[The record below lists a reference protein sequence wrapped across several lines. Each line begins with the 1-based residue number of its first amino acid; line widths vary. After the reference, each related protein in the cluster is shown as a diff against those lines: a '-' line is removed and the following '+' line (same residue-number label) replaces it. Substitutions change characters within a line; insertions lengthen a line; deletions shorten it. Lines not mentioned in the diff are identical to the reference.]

1 MTLDTDMGN
10 YGRKTLDVMDRAEW
24 YNKWLIDTACQY
36 LKGEILEVGF
46 GIGSFTTKL
55 SKYGYVTAIDV
66 NYDYIKEGK
75 RRFGERVGFGD
86 IEKGKYFFGKKKFD
100 CIFCSNVLEHIK
112 DDKKAVKNM
121 FNLLKKGGYLV
132 LNVPAHM
139 ILYSKVDKN
148 LGHYRRYTTKH
159 LESVLSTA
167 SCEIV
172 KVLYINWWAA
182 LGWWLFVKVLKLES
196 IPKDKVSLFNFF
208 GKYLLWIEKFVSM
221 PFGLSVFAVA
231 KKL

>member
-1 MTLDTDMGN
+1 MDIHGK
-10 YGRKTLDVMDRAEW
+10 KTLDVMDMARW
-24 YNKWLIDTACQY
+24 YNRWLLDRSRVY
-36 LKGEILEVGF
+36 LKGDILEVGF
-46 GIGSFTTKL
+46 GIGSFTGELK
-55 SKYGYVTAIDV
+55 KCGRVTGIDV
-66 NYDYIKEGK
+66 NKVYVKEGNK
-75 RRFGERVGFGD
+75 RFGERVGFGD

-148 LGHYRRYTTKH
+148 LGHYRRYTTEH
-159 LESVLSTA
+159 LEKLLTMA
-167 SCEIV
+167 ECELV
-172 KVLYINWWAA
+172 NVRYINWLAA
-182 LGWWLFVKVLKLES
+182 LGWWLFVKVLRKED
-196 IPKDKVSLFNFF
+196 IPKDKVSLFDFL
-208 GKYLLWIEKFVSM
+208 GKYLLWIEKFISP
-221 PFGLSVFAVA
+221 PFGLSVFAIA